1 MGDIVVF
8 IEACRSYLENLVTN
22 LNPQLWGWYEWGLV
36 GVIVLA
42 ILGLISSSIKAIIKA
57 VAMVVAVLV
66 IGVYFG
72 YIKV

>member
-1 MGDIVVF
+1 MYEVTVV
-8 IEACRSYLENLVTN
+8 IEACKSYLENLISN
-22 LNPQLWGWYEWGLV
+22 LNPQAWGWYEWGLV

-42 ILGLISSSIKAIIKA
+42 VLGLISSSIKAIVKA
-57 VAMVVAVLV
+57 VAMVVIVLV